1 MINWS
6 TNSPADNEQAFS
18 FSISPT
24 DTELREGNEIS
35 TDRLRVLFPCCFVV
49 IPAPKSRAWFMQC

>member
-18 FSISPT
+18 FTIGPT
-24 DTELREGNEIS
+24 DTELMERSEIS
-35 TDRLRVLFPCCFVV
+35 TDRLRVLFLCYFVV
-49 IPAPKSRAWFMQC
+49 TPAPKSRAWFMQY